1 MYNYL
6 LESEDS
12 LSLQKEIKKIV
23 KENQFK
29 EEEIIHYDLEEIE
42 LEKALEDLDT
52 YSFLTE
58 KKGIVIDHLESLKQE
73 ENKKEIEHL
82 LKYIE
87 NPNPD
92 YLLILTAR
100 KLNNTYKLTKELKK
114 KCKYIQVEINL
125 KSFIKEELK
134 EYKINDNT
142 ISFLIEYCQNDGTKI
157 SNEIEKLKN
166 YKYEEK
172 EITKEDIETIVIKKL
187 GDSKDLTFAFSKSI
201 ATKDKKQALKE
212 YQELLNYNIEPLSI
226 IGLLASQIRI
236 IYQVKILEKRNLSDK
251 EIASTLEEKSDYRI
265 KKTRELTNLYT
276 EKELLEIMQKLS
288 NMDLKIKTTDID
300 SKILLEQFIIN
311 L

>member
-142 ISFLIEYCQNDGTKI
+142 ISFLIEY
-157 SNEIEKLKN
+157 
-166 YKYEEK
+166 
-172 EITKEDIETIVIKKL
+172 
-187 GDSKDLTFAFSKSI
+187 
-201 ATKDKKQALKE
+201 
-212 YQELLNYNIEPLSI
+212 
-226 IGLLASQIRI
+226 
-236 IYQVKILEKRNLSDK
+236 
-251 EIASTLEEKSDYRI
+251 
-265 KKTRELTNLYT
+265 
-276 EKELLEIMQKLS
+276 
-288 NMDLKIKTTDID
+288 
-300 SKILLEQFIIN
+300 
-311 L
+311 

>member
-12 LSLQKEIKKIV
+12 LSLQKEIKKIIE
-23 KENQFK
+23 KNHFK
-29 EEEIIHYDLEEIE
+29 EEEITHYDLEEVE
-42 LEKALEDLDT
+42 LKNALEDLDT

-58 KKGIVIDHLESLKQE
+58 KKVVIIDHLESLKQE

-92 YLLILTAR
+92 YLLIITAK
-100 KLNNTYKLTKELKK
+100 KLNNTYKLTKDLKK
-114 KCKYIQVEINL
+114 KCSFIPVEIDF
-125 KSFIKEELK
+125 KSFLKEELK
-134 EYKINDNT
+134 DYKIKDNT
-142 ISFLIEYCQNDGTKI
+142 ISFLLEYCQNDATKI

-166 YKYEEK
+166 YKIEEK

-187 GDSKDLTFAFSKSI
+187 GDSKDLTFSFSKSI
-201 ATKDKKQALKE
+201 AMKDKKQALKE

-265 KKTRELTNLYT
+265 KKTRELTILYS
-276 EKELLEIMQKLS
+276 EKELLELMQKLS
-288 NMDLKIKTTDID
+288 KMDLKIKTTDID